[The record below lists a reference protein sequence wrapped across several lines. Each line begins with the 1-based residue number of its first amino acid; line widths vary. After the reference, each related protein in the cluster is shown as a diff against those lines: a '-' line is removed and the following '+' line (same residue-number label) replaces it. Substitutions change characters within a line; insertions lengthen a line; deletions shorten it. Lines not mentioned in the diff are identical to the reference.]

1 MVVKNVEK
9 KDNNTAIFQVEIDAD
24 AFEQAVNKAYKK
36 LKNSIYVA
44 GFRKGKAPRV
54 VIEGMYGADIFHD
67 EAVQDIAPETFDYA
81 VKAEELNT
89 VGTPAIADYNVDEN
103 KACTI
108 TFTTDLY
115 PVVTLGE
122 YKGLEAPYAEP
133 TVTDEEVDQQL
144 AETRKRN
151 ARYID
156 VERPVQS
163 GDTIVF
169 DFEGFV
175 DGVPFEGGKAE
186 NYSLEIGSGMFIP
199 GFEDQLIGMEAEK
212 DGEVHVTFPEQY
224 DEKLAGKDA
233 TFKVKI
239 HTVREPQLPELDDEF
254 AKDISE
260 FDTLDEYKA
269 DLKAKM
275 RERRRESAENDFHNA
290 VLTKAVDNM
299 TVTVPESM
307 ISEKTDEF
315 LMNYANNVGARGMNR
330 ADLIKSIGL
339 TEEAFEAMM
348 RPSSERQVKTDL
360 LLDAVAKAEGIEAT
374 EDDKNEFYSKLAADY
389 GEDAEKIKEMIDET
403 LMTQDI
409 VHRKAAEVLYSSAV
423 KTEPKP
429 EEEQTEEA
437 AEEAEPA
444 EDAAPAEEIGD

>member
-9 KDNNTAIFQVEIDAD
+9 KDNNTAIFQVEINAD

-67 EAVQDIAPETFDYA
+67 EAVQDMAPEAFEYA
-81 VKAEELNT
+81 VKEEDLNT
-89 VGTPAIADYNVDEN
+89 VGTPSVADYNVDEN
-103 KACTI
+103 KVCTI

-122 YKGLEAPYAEP
+122 YKGIEAPYAEP
-133 TVTDEEVDQQL
+133 VVTDEEIDQQV
-144 AETRKRN
+144 EDTRKRN

-156 VERPVQS
+156 VERPVKE

-199 GFEDQLIGMEAEK
+199 GFEDQLVGMEAET
-212 DGEVHVTFPEQY
+212 DGEVNVTFPEQY
-224 DEKLAGKDA
+224 DPKLAGKDA

-239 HTVREPQLPELDDEF
+239 HAVREPQLPELDDEF
-254 AKDISE
+254 AKDVSE

-269 DLKAKM
+269 DLKAKTL
-275 RERRRESAENDFHNA
+275 ERKTEGAEADFKNA
-290 VLTKAVDNM
+290 VISKAIENM
-299 TVTVPESM
+299 EVSIPESM
-307 ISEKTDEF
+307 IAEKIDEF
-315 LMNYANNVGARGMNR
+315 LMNYADSMGARGMSRENLLK
-330 ADLIKSIGL
+330 AMGL
-339 TEEAFEAMM
+339 DDATFSAMM
-348 RPSSERQVKTDL
+348 RPAAERQVQADL
-360 LLDAVAKAEGIEAT
+360 LLEAVAKAENIEAT
-374 EDDKNEFYSKLAADY
+374 EEDKNEFYDKLAADY
-389 GEDAEKIKEMIDET
+389 GEEAEKIKGMIDEN
-403 LMTQDI
+403 LMVQDI
-409 VHRKAAEVLYSSAV
+409 VHRKAADVMYDSAV

-429 EEEQTEEA
+429 DEETPA
-437 AEEAEPA
+437 ADE
-444 EDAAPAEEIGD
+444 APAEETGD

>member
-24 AFEQAVNKAYKK
+24 AFEKAVNKAYKK

-67 EAVQDIAPETFDYA
+67 EAVQDMAPEAFEYA
-81 VKAEELNT
+81 VKEEDLNT
-89 VGTPAIADYNVDEN
+89 VGTPSVADYNVDEN
-103 KACTI
+103 KVCTI

-122 YKGLEAPYAEP
+122 YKGIEAPYAEP
-133 TVTDEEVDQQL
+133 VVTDEEIDQQV
-144 AETRKRN
+144 EDTRKRN

-156 VERPVQS
+156 VERPVKE

-199 GFEDQLIGMEAEK
+199 GFEDQLVGMEAET
-212 DGEVHVTFPEQY
+212 DGEVNVTFPEQY
-224 DEKLAGKDA
+224 DPKLAGKDA

-239 HTVREPQLPELDDEF
+239 HAVREPQLPELDDEF
-254 AKDISE
+254 AKDVSE

-269 DLKAKM
+269 DLKAKTL
-275 RERRRESAENDFHNA
+275 ERKTEGAEADFKNA
-290 VLTKAVDNM
+290 VISKAIENM
-299 TVTVPESM
+299 EVSIPESM
-307 ISEKTDEF
+307 IAEKIDEF
-315 LMNYANNVGARGMNR
+315 LMNYADSMGARGMSRENLLK
-330 ADLIKSIGL
+330 AMGL
-339 TEEAFEAMM
+339 DDATFSVMM
-348 RPSSERQVKTDL
+348 RPAAERQVQADL
-360 LLDAVAKAEGIEAT
+360 LLEAVAKAENIEAT
-374 EDDKNEFYSKLAADY
+374 EEDKNEFYNKLAADY
-389 GEDAEKIKEMIDET
+389 GEEAEKIKGMIDEN
-403 LMTQDI
+403 LMVQDI
-409 VHRKAAEVLYSSAV
+409 VHRKAADVMYDSAV

-429 EEEQTEEA
+429 DEETPA
-437 AEEAEPA
+437 ADE
-444 EDAAPAEEIGD
+444 APAEETGD

>member
-67 EAVQDIAPETFDYA
+67 EAVQDMAPEAFEYA
-81 VKAEELNT
+81 VKEEDLNT
-89 VGTPAIADYNVDEN
+89 VGAPSVADYNVDEN
-103 KACTI
+103 KVCTI

-122 YKGLEAPYAEP
+122 YKGIEAPYAEP
-133 TVTDEEVDQQL
+133 VVTDEEIDQQV
-144 AETRKRN
+144 EDTRKRN

-156 VERPVQS
+156 VERPVKE

-199 GFEDQLIGMEAEK
+199 GFEDQLVGMEAET
-212 DGEVHVTFPEQY
+212 DGEVNVTFPEQY
-224 DEKLAGKDA
+224 DPKLAGKDA

-239 HTVREPQLPELDDEF
+239 HAVREPQLPELDDEF
-254 AKDISE
+254 AKDVSE

-269 DLKAKM
+269 DLKAKTL
-275 RERRRESAENDFHNA
+275 ERKTEGAEADFKNA
-290 VLTKAVDNM
+290 VISKAIEDMEVSI
-299 TVTVPESM
+299 PESM
-307 ISEKTDEF
+307 IAEKIDEF
-315 LMNYANNVGARGMNR
+315 LMNYADSMGARGMSRENLLK
-330 ADLIKSIGL
+330 AMGL
-339 TEEAFEAMM
+339 DDATFSAMM
-348 RPSSERQVKTDL
+348 RPAAERQVQADL
-360 LLDAVAKAEGIEAT
+360 LLEAVAKAENIEAT
-374 EDDKNEFYSKLAADY
+374 EEDKNEFYNKLAADY
-389 GEDAEKIKEMIDET
+389 GEEAEKIKGMIDEN
-403 LMTQDI
+403 LMVQDI
-409 VHRKAAEVLYSSAV
+409 VHRKAADVMYDSAV

-429 EEEQTEEA
+429 DEETPA
-437 AEEAEPA
+437 ADE
-444 EDAAPAEEIGD
+444 APAEETGD

>member
-67 EAVQDIAPETFDYA
+67 EAVQDMAPEAFEYA
-81 VKAEELNT
+81 VKEEDLNT
-89 VGTPAIADYNVDEN
+89 VGTPSVADYNVDEN
-103 KACTI
+103 KVCTI

-122 YKGLEAPYAEP
+122 YKGIEAPYAEP
-133 TVTDEEVDQQL
+133 VVTDEEIDQQV
-144 AETRKRN
+144 EDTRKRN

-156 VERPVQS
+156 VERPVKE

-199 GFEDQLIGMEAEK
+199 GFEDQLVGMEAET
-212 DGEVHVTFPEQY
+212 DGEVNVTFPEQY
-224 DEKLAGKDA
+224 DPKLAGKDA

-239 HTVREPQLPELDDEF
+239 HAVREPQLPELDDEF
-254 AKDISE
+254 AKDVSE

-269 DLKAKM
+269 DLKAKTL
-275 RERRRESAENDFHNA
+275 ERKTEGAEADFKNA
-290 VLTKAVDNM
+290 VISKAIENM
-299 TVTVPESM
+299 EVSIPESM
-307 ISEKTDEF
+307 IAEKIDEF
-315 LMNYANNVGARGMNR
+315 LMNYADSMGARGMSRENLLK
-330 ADLIKSIGL
+330 AMGL
-339 TEEAFEAMM
+339 DDATFSAMM
-348 RPSSERQVKTDL
+348 RPAAERQVQADL
-360 LLDAVAKAEGIEAT
+360 LLEAVAKAENIEVT
-374 EDDKNEFYSKLAADY
+374 EEDKNEFYDKLAADY
-389 GEDAEKIKEMIDET
+389 GEEAEKIKGMIDEN
-403 LMTQDI
+403 LMVQDI
-409 VHRKAAEVLYSSAV
+409 VHRKAADVMYDSAV

-429 EEEQTEEA
+429 DEETPA
-437 AEEAEPA
+437 ADE
-444 EDAAPAEEIGD
+444 APAEETGD

>member
-67 EAVQDIAPETFDYA
+67 EAVQDMAPEAFEYA
-81 VKAEELNT
+81 VKEENLNT
-89 VGTPAIADYNVDEN
+89 VGTPSVADYNVDEN
-103 KACTI
+103 KVCTI

-122 YKGLEAPYAEP
+122 YKGIEAPYAEP
-133 TVTDEEVDQQL
+133 VVTDEEIDQQV
-144 AETRKRN
+144 EDTRKRN

-156 VERPVQS
+156 VERPVKE

-199 GFEDQLIGMEAEK
+199 GFEDQLVGMEAET
-212 DGEVHVTFPEQY
+212 DGEVNVTFPEQY
-224 DEKLAGKDA
+224 DPKLAGKDA

-239 HTVREPQLPELDDEF
+239 HAVREPQLPELDDEF
-254 AKDISE
+254 AKDVSE

-269 DLKAKM
+269 DLKAKTL
-275 RERRRESAENDFHNA
+275 ERKTEGAEADFKNA
-290 VLTKAVDNM
+290 VISKAIENM
-299 TVTVPESM
+299 EVSIPESM
-307 ISEKTDEF
+307 IAEKIDEF
-315 LMNYANNVGARGMNR
+315 LMNYADSMGARGMSRENLLK
-330 ADLIKSIGL
+330 AMGL
-339 TEEAFEAMM
+339 DDATFSAMM
-348 RPSSERQVKTDL
+348 RPAAERQVQADL
-360 LLDAVAKAEGIEAT
+360 LLEAVAKAENIEAT
-374 EDDKNEFYSKLAADY
+374 EEDKNEFYNKLAADY
-389 GEDAEKIKEMIDET
+389 GEEAEKIKGMIDEN
-403 LMTQDI
+403 LMVQDI
-409 VHRKAAEVLYSSAV
+409 VHRKAADVMYDSAV

-429 EEEQTEEA
+429 DEETPA
-437 AEEAEPA
+437 ADE
-444 EDAAPAEEIGD
+444 APAEETGD

>member
-67 EAVQDIAPETFDYA
+67 EAVQDMAPEAFEYA
-81 VKAEELNT
+81 VKEEDLNT
-89 VGTPAIADYNVDEN
+89 VGTPSVADYNVDEN
-103 KACTI
+103 KVCTI

-122 YKGLEAPYAEP
+122 YKGIEAPYAEP
-133 TVTDEEVDQQL
+133 VVTDEEIDQQV
-144 AETRKRN
+144 EDTRKRN

-156 VERPVQS
+156 VERPVKE

-199 GFEDQLIGMEAEK
+199 GFEDQLVGMEAGT
-212 DGEVHVTFPEQY
+212 DGEVNVTFPEQY
-224 DEKLAGKDA
+224 DPKLAGKDA

-239 HTVREPQLPELDDEF
+239 HAVREPQLPELDDEF
-254 AKDISE
+254 AKDVSE

-269 DLKAKM
+269 DLKAKTL
-275 RERRRESAENDFHNA
+275 ERKTEGAEADFKNA
-290 VLTKAVDNM
+290 VISKAIENM
-299 TVTVPESM
+299 EVSIPESM
-307 ISEKTDEF
+307 IAEKIDEF
-315 LMNYANNVGARGMNR
+315 LMNYADSMGARGMSRENLLK
-330 ADLIKSIGL
+330 AMGL
-339 TEEAFEAMM
+339 DDATFSAMM
-348 RPSSERQVKTDL
+348 RPAAERQVQADL
-360 LLDAVAKAEGIEAT
+360 LLEAVAKAENIEAT
-374 EDDKNEFYSKLAADY
+374 EEDKNEFYNKLAADY
-389 GEDAEKIKEMIDET
+389 GEEAEKIKGMIDEN
-403 LMTQDI
+403 LMVQDI
-409 VHRKAAEVLYSSAV
+409 VHRKAADVMYDSAV

-429 EEEQTEEA
+429 DEETPA
-437 AEEAEPA
+437 ADE
-444 EDAAPAEEIGD
+444 APAEETGD

>member
-9 KDNNTAIFQVEIDAD
+9 KDNNTAIFQVEIDAE

-67 EAVQDIAPETFDYA
+67 EAVQDMAPEAFEYA
-81 VKAEELNT
+81 VKEEDLNT
-89 VGTPAIADYNVDEN
+89 VGTPSVADYNVDEN
-103 KACTI
+103 KVCTI

-122 YKGLEAPYAEP
+122 YKGIEAPYAEP
-133 TVTDEEVDQQL
+133 VVTDEEIDQQV
-144 AETRKRN
+144 EDTRKRN

-156 VERPVQS
+156 VERPVKE

-199 GFEDQLIGMEAEK
+199 GFEDQLVGMEAET
-212 DGEVHVTFPEQY
+212 DGEVNVTFPEQY
-224 DEKLAGKDA
+224 DPKLAGKDA

-239 HTVREPQLPELDDEF
+239 HAVREPQLPELDDEF
-254 AKDISE
+254 AKDVSE

-269 DLKAKM
+269 DLKAKTL
-275 RERRRESAENDFHNA
+275 ERKTEGAEADFKNA
-290 VLTKAVDNM
+290 VISKAIENM
-299 TVTVPESM
+299 EVSIPESM
-307 ISEKTDEF
+307 IAEKIDEF
-315 LMNYANNVGARGMNR
+315 LMNYADSMGARGMSRENLLK
-330 ADLIKSIGL
+330 AMGL
-339 TEEAFEAMM
+339 DDATFSAMM
-348 RPSSERQVKTDL
+348 RPAAERQVQADL
-360 LLDAVAKAEGIEAT
+360 LLEAVAKAENIEAT
-374 EDDKNEFYSKLAADY
+374 EEDKNEFYNKLAADY
-389 GEDAEKIKEMIDET
+389 GEEAEKIKGMIDEN
-403 LMTQDI
+403 LMVQDI
-409 VHRKAAEVLYSSAV
+409 VHRKAADVMYDSAV

-429 EEEQTEEA
+429 DEETPA
-437 AEEAEPA
+437 ADE
-444 EDAAPAEEIGD
+444 APAEETGD

>member
-9 KDNNTAIFQVEIDAD
+9 KDNNTAIFQVEVDAD
-24 AFEQAVNKAYKK
+24 SFEKAVNTAYKK

-67 EAVQDIAPETFDYA
+67 EAVQELAPEAFDYA
-81 VKAEELNT
+81 VKEESLQT
-89 VGTPAIADYNVDEN
+89 VGNPSIADYNVDEN
-103 KACTI
+103 KVCTI

-122 YKGLEAPYAEP
+122 YKGIEAPYAEP
-133 TVTDEEVDQQL
+133 VVTDEEIDQQV
-144 AETRKRN
+144 EDTRKRN

-156 VERPVQS
+156 VERPVKE

-199 GFEDQLIGMEAEK
+199 GFEDQLVGMEAET
-212 DGEVHVTFPEQY
+212 DGEVNVTFPEQY
-224 DEKLAGKDA
+224 DPKLAGKDA

-239 HTVREPQLPELDDEF
+239 HAVREPQLPELDDEF
-254 AKDISE
+254 AKDVSE

-269 DLKAKM
+269 DLKAKTL
-275 RERRRESAENDFHNA
+275 ERKTEGAEADFKNA
-290 VLTKAVDNM
+290 VISKAIENM
-299 TVTVPESM
+299 EVSIPESM
-307 ISEKTDEF
+307 IAEKIDEF
-315 LMNYANNVGARGMNR
+315 LMNYADSMGARGMSRENLLK
-330 ADLIKSIGL
+330 AMGL
-339 TEEAFEAMM
+339 DDATFSAMM
-348 RPSSERQVKTDL
+348 RPAAERQVQADL
-360 LLDAVAKAEGIEAT
+360 LLEAVAKAENIEAT
-374 EDDKNEFYSKLAADY
+374 EEDKNEFYDKLAADY
-389 GEDAEKIKEMIDET
+389 GEEAEKIKGMIDEN
-403 LMTQDI
+403 LMVQDI
-409 VHRKAAEVLYSSAV
+409 VHRKAADVMYDSAV

-429 EEEQTEEA
+429 DEETPA
-437 AEEAEPA
+437 ADE
-444 EDAAPAEEIGD
+444 APAEETGD

>member
-67 EAVQDIAPETFDYA
+67 EAVQDMAPEAFEYA
-81 VKAEELNT
+81 VKEEDLNT
-89 VGTPAIADYNVDEN
+89 VGAPSVADYNVDEN
-103 KACTI
+103 KVCTI

-122 YKGLEAPYAEP
+122 YKGIEAPYAEP
-133 TVTDEEVDQQL
+133 VVTDEEIDQQV
-144 AETRKRN
+144 EDTRKRN

-156 VERPVQS
+156 VERPVKE

-199 GFEDQLIGMEAEK
+199 GFEDQLVGMEAET
-212 DGEVHVTFPEQY
+212 DGEVNVTFPEQY
-224 DEKLAGKDA
+224 DPKLAGKDA

-239 HTVREPQLPELDDEF
+239 HAVREPQLPELDDEF
-254 AKDISE
+254 AKDVSE

-269 DLKAKM
+269 DLKAKTL
-275 RERRRESAENDFHNA
+275 ERKTEGAEADFKNA
-290 VLTKAVDNM
+290 VISKAIENM
-299 TVTVPESM
+299 EVSIPESM
-307 ISEKTDEF
+307 IAEKIDEF
-315 LMNYANNVGARGMNR
+315 LMNYADSMGARGMSRENLLK
-330 ADLIKSIGL
+330 AMGL
-339 TEEAFEAMM
+339 DDATFSAMM
-348 RPSSERQVKTDL
+348 RPAAERQVQADL
-360 LLDAVAKAEGIEAT
+360 LLEAVAKAENIEAT
-374 EDDKNEFYSKLAADY
+374 EEDKNEFYNKLAADY
-389 GEDAEKIKEMIDET
+389 GEEAEKIKGMIDEN
-403 LMTQDI
+403 LMVQDI
-409 VHRKAAEVLYSSAV
+409 VHRKAADVMYDSAV

-429 EEEQTEEA
+429 DEETPA
-437 AEEAEPA
+437 ADE
-444 EDAAPAEEIGD
+444 APAEETGD

>member
-67 EAVQDIAPETFDYA
+67 EAVQDMAPEAFEYA
-81 VKAEELNT
+81 VKEEDLNT
-89 VGTPAIADYNVDEN
+89 VGTPSVADYNVDEN
-103 KACTI
+103 KVCTI

-122 YKGLEAPYAEP
+122 YKGIEAPYAEP
-133 TVTDEEVDQQL
+133 VVTDEEIDQQV
-144 AETRKRN
+144 EDTRKRN

-156 VERPVQS
+156 VERPVKE

-199 GFEDQLIGMEAEK
+199 GFEDQLVGMEAET
-212 DGEVHVTFPEQY
+212 DSEVNVTFPEQY
-224 DEKLAGKDA
+224 DPKLAGKDA

-239 HTVREPQLPELDDEF
+239 HSVREPQLPELDDEF
-254 AKDISE
+254 AKDVSE

-269 DLKAKM
+269 DLKAKTL
-275 RERRRESAENDFHNA
+275 ERKTEGAEADFKNA
-290 VLTKAVDNM
+290 VISKAIENM
-299 TVTVPESM
+299 EVSIPESM
-307 ISEKTDEF
+307 IAEKIDEF
-315 LMNYANNVGARGMNR
+315 LMNYADSMGARGMSRENLLK
-330 ADLIKSIGL
+330 AMGL
-339 TEEAFEAMM
+339 DDATFSAMM
-348 RPSSERQVKTDL
+348 RPAAERQVQADL
-360 LLDAVAKAEGIEAT
+360 LLEAVAKAENIEAT
-374 EDDKNEFYSKLAADY
+374 EEDKNEFYNKLAADY
-389 GEDAEKIKEMIDET
+389 GEEAEKIKGMIDEN
-403 LMTQDI
+403 LMVQDI
-409 VHRKAAEVLYSSAV
+409 VHRKAADVMYDSAV

-429 EEEQTEEA
+429 DEETPA
-437 AEEAEPA
+437 ADE
-444 EDAAPAEEIGD
+444 APAEETGD

>member
-1 MVVKNVEK
+1 MLVKNVEK
-9 KDNNTAIFQVEIDAD
+9 KENNTAIFQVEVDAD

-67 EAVQDIAPETFDYA
+67 EAVQDMAPEAFEYA
-81 VKAEELNT
+81 VKEEDLNT
-89 VGTPAIADYNVDEN
+89 VGTPSVADYNVDEN
-103 KACTI
+103 KVCTI

-122 YKGLEAPYAEP
+122 YKGIEAPYAEP
-133 TVTDEEVDQQL
+133 VVTDEEIDQQV
-144 AETRKRN
+144 EDTRKRN

-156 VERPVQS
+156 VERPVKE

-199 GFEDQLIGMEAEK
+199 GFEDQLVGMEAET
-212 DGEVHVTFPEQY
+212 DGEVNVTFPEQY
-224 DEKLAGKDA
+224 DPKLAGKDA

-239 HTVREPQLPELDDEF
+239 HAVREPQLPELDDEF
-254 AKDISE
+254 AKDVSE

-269 DLKAKM
+269 DLKAKTL
-275 RERRRESAENDFHNA
+275 ERKTEGAEADFKNA
-290 VLTKAVDNM
+290 VISKAIENM
-299 TVTVPESM
+299 EVSIPESM
-307 ISEKTDEF
+307 IAEKIDEF
-315 LMNYANNVGARGMNR
+315 LMNYADSMGARGMSRENLLK
-330 ADLIKSIGL
+330 AMGL
-339 TEEAFEAMM
+339 DDATFSAMM
-348 RPSSERQVKTDL
+348 RPAAERQVQADL
-360 LLDAVAKAEGIEAT
+360 LLEAVAKAENIEAT
-374 EDDKNEFYSKLAADY
+374 EEDKNEFYNKLAADY
-389 GEDAEKIKEMIDET
+389 GEEAEKIKGMIDEN
-403 LMTQDI
+403 LMVQDI
-409 VHRKAAEVLYSSAV
+409 VHRKAADVMYDSAV

-429 EEEQTEEA
+429 DEETPA
-437 AEEAEPA
+437 ADE
-444 EDAAPAEEIGD
+444 APAEETGD

>member
-9 KDNNTAIFQVEIDAD
+9 KENNTAIFQVEVDAD
-24 AFEQAVNKAYKK
+24 AFEQAVNRAYRK

-67 EAVQDIAPETFDYA
+67 EAVQDIAPEAFEQGVSEA
-81 VKAEELNT
+81 GLNT
-89 VGTPAIADYNVDEN
+89 VGAPSIADYNVDEN

-133 TVTDEEVDQQL
+133 EVTDEEIDKQVEDI
-144 AETRKRN
+144 RKRN

-169 DFEGFV
+169 DFEGFT

-186 NYSLEIGSGMFIP
+186 NYTLEIGSGMFIP
-199 GFEDQLIGMEAEK
+199 GFEDQLIGMEAGQ
-212 DGEVHVTFPEQY
+212 DGEVNVTFPEQY
-224 DEKLAGKDA
+224 SPELAGKDA

-254 AKDISE
+254 AKDVSE

-269 DLKAKM
+269 DLKAKTLANKT
-275 RERRRESAENDFHNA
+275 ESAEAAFKNA
-290 VLTKAVDNM
+290 VAAKAIENM

-307 ISEKTDEF
+307 IAEKTDEF
-315 LMNYANNVGARGMNR
+315 LMNYADSMGARGMKR
-330 ADLIKSIGL
+330 EDLLKALGL
-339 TEEAFEAMM
+339 DENSFAAMM
-348 RPSSERQVKTDL
+348 RPAAENQVKAEL
-360 LLDAVAKAEGIEAT
+360 LMDAVAEAEGIEAT
-374 EDDKNEFYSKLAADY
+374 EEDKKEFYDRLAADY
-389 GEDAEKIKEMIDET
+389 GEQADKIKEMIDET
-403 LMTQDI
+403 LMTRDI
-409 VHRKAAEVLYSSAV
+409 VRRKAADVMYESAV
-423 KTEPKP
+423 RTEPKP
-429 EEEQTEEA
+429 EEAEEA
-437 AEEAEPA
+437 AGEEE
-444 EDAAPAEEIGD
+444 AAPAGESAE

>member
-67 EAVQDIAPETFDYA
+67 EAVQDMAPEAFEYA
-81 VKAEELNT
+81 VKEEDLNT
-89 VGTPAIADYNVDEN
+89 VGTPSVADYNVDEN
-103 KACTI
+103 KVCTI

-133 TVTDEEVDQQL
+133 VVTDEEIDQQV
-144 AETRKRN
+144 EDTRKRN

-156 VERPVQS
+156 VERPVKE

-199 GFEDQLIGMEAEK
+199 GFEDQLVGMEAET
-212 DGEVHVTFPEQY
+212 DGEVNVTFPEQY
-224 DEKLAGKDA
+224 DPKLAGKDA

-239 HTVREPQLPELDDEF
+239 HAVREPQLPELDDEF
-254 AKDISE
+254 AKDVSE
-260 FDTLDEYKA
+260 FDTLDEYKV
-269 DLKAKM
+269 DLKAKTL
-275 RERRRESAENDFHNA
+275 ERKTEGAEADFKNA
-290 VLTKAVDNM
+290 VISKAIENM
-299 TVTVPESM
+299 EVSIPESM
-307 ISEKTDEF
+307 IAEKIDEF
-315 LMNYANNVGARGMNR
+315 LMNYADSMGARGMSRENLLK
-330 ADLIKSIGL
+330 AMGL
-339 TEEAFEAMM
+339 DDATFSAMM
-348 RPSSERQVKTDL
+348 RPAAERQVQADL
-360 LLDAVAKAEGIEAT
+360 LLEAVAKAENIEAT
-374 EDDKNEFYSKLAADY
+374 EEDKNEFYNKLAADY
-389 GEDAEKIKEMIDET
+389 GEEAEKIKGMIDEN
-403 LMTQDI
+403 LMVQDI
-409 VHRKAAEVLYSSAV
+409 VHRKAADVMYDSSV

-429 EEEQTEEA
+429 DEETPA
-437 AEEAEPA
+437 ADET
-444 EDAAPAEEIGD
+444 PAEETGD

>member
-9 KDNNTAIFQVEIDAD
+9 KDNNTAIFQVEIDAE

-67 EAVQDIAPETFDYA
+67 EAVQDMAPEAFEYA
-81 VKAEELNT
+81 VKEEDLNT
-89 VGTPAIADYNVDEN
+89 VGTPSVADYNVDEN
-103 KACTI
+103 KVCTI

-122 YKGLEAPYAEP
+122 YKGIEAPYAEP
-133 TVTDEEVDQQL
+133 VVTDEEIDQQV
-144 AETRKRN
+144 EDTRKRN

-156 VERPVQS
+156 VERPVKE

-199 GFEDQLIGMEAEK
+199 GFEDQLVGMEAET
-212 DGEVHVTFPEQY
+212 DGEVNVTFPEQY
-224 DEKLAGKDA
+224 DPKLAGKDA

-239 HTVREPQLPELDDEF
+239 HAVREPQLPELDDEF
-254 AKDISE
+254 AKDVSE

-269 DLKAKM
+269 DLKAKTL
-275 RERRRESAENDFHNA
+275 ERKTEGAEADFKNA
-290 VLTKAVDNM
+290 VISKAIENM
-299 TVTVPESM
+299 EVSIPESM
-307 ISEKTDEF
+307 IAEKIDEF
-315 LMNYANNVGARGMNR
+315 LMNYADSMGARGMSRENLLK
-330 ADLIKSIGL
+330 AMGL
-339 TEEAFEAMM
+339 DDATFSAMM
-348 RPSSERQVKTDL
+348 RPAAERQVQADL
-360 LLDAVAKAEGIEAT
+360 LLEAVAKAENIEAT
-374 EDDKNEFYSKLAADY
+374 EEDKNEFYDKLAADY
-389 GEDAEKIKEMIDET
+389 GEEAEKIKGMIDEN
-403 LMTQDI
+403 LMVQDI
-409 VHRKAAEVLYSSAV
+409 VHRKAADVMYDSAV

-429 EEEQTEEA
+429 DEETPA
-437 AEEAEPA
+437 ADE
-444 EDAAPAEEIGD
+444 APAEETGD